1 MLYAIAYTDLN
12 LSSLTYFIFLS
23 YSIPINVTLM
33 LGTVFYSLFL
43 FFNNWIIEGGVI

>member
-23 YSIPINVTLM
+23 YSIPIDVTLM

-43 FFNNWIIEGGVI
+43 FFNNWIAEGGAI